1 MIPYGRQCIEPDDMA
16 AVLAVL
22 RSSRL
27 TCGQAVGAFEA
38 AVAEY
43 VGAGHA
49 VAVSSGTAALHAAM
63 AALGIGPGDE
73 VVIPA
78 ITFAATANCVL
89 YQNARPVVVD
99 VNPDTLLVDPA
110 AVAAAITPRTKAV
123 IAVDYAGQP
132 CDYIAL
138 EDLCRA
144 RGLTLVADACH
155 SLGGYD
161 EQGRMVGT
169 LATLT
174 ALSFHPVKHV
184 TTGEGGMVITG
195 DARLA
200 ARMRRFRSHGID
212 SDFAHRQN
220 SRAHRYEVI
229 ESGYNYRLSD
239 INCAL
244 GASQMRKLPRFLEA
258 RRRIAARY
266 DVAFEGLPNVVP
278 LPRRPGIIHAF
289 HLYVVRFQGVAAT
302 RRDEAFDML
311 LDAGIGA
318 NVHYP
323 PVHLHPY
330 FQQVLGTGPGLC
342 PNAEAAYAAILTLP
356 LHPLLTDGEIEH
368 VIETVQ
374 RIDRFFG

>member
-1 MIPYGRQCIEPDDMA
+1 MIPYGRQCIEPDDLE

-22 RSSRL
+22 RSPRL
-27 TCGQAVGAFEA
+27 TCGQAVDDFES

-73 VVIPA
+73 VVVPA

-99 VNPDTLLVDPA
+99 VDPATLLVDPA
-110 AVAAAITPRTKAV
+110 AVAAAVTPKTKAV

-132 CDYIAL
+132 CDYVAL
-138 EDLCRA
+138 EGLCRE

-155 SLGGYD
+155 SLGGAD
-161 EQGRMVGT
+161 EQGRLVGT

-184 TTGEGGMVITG
+184 TTGEGGMVVTG
-195 DARLA
+195 DAMLA
-200 ARMRRFRSHGID
+200 AHMRRFRSHGID
-212 SDFAHRQN
+212 SDFARRQH
-220 SRAHRYEVI
+220 SRSHRYEVI
-229 ESGYNYRLSD
+229 EPGYNYRLSD

-258 RRRIAARY
+258 RKHVAARY
-266 DVAFEGLPNVVP
+266 DAAFEGLSTLAP
-278 LPRRPGIIHAF
+278 LVRRPGIEHAF
-289 HLYVVRFQGVAAT
+289 HLYVVRLRGAAVA

-311 LDAGIGA
+311 LGAGIGA

-330 FQQVLGTGPGLC
+330 FRKRLGTGPGLC

-356 LHPLLTDGEIEH
+356 LHPLLTDNEIEH
-368 VIETVQ
+368 VIKTVQ
-374 RIDRFFG
+374 QIDKVFA